1 MLSIVLLVAADR
13 DGPLVMQSGGWPA
26 PIGITLVVDR
36 LSGIMLTVG
45 SLMLLAV
52 LVFAIGQ
59 PGAERN
65 HVGFQ
70 STYLIMAAGVAGS
83 FVVGDL
89 FTLFVSFEMML
100 TASYV
105 LLTLGGGRE
114 QVRSGMTYVV
124 ISLLASTLFITALA
138 LLYAATGTVNMAD
151 LAVKLGDLPD
161 GLGAAFAVLLVVV
174 FGIKAALFPLFS
186 WLPDSYPVAPSAVT
200 AVFAG
205 LLTKVGVYA
214 LIRTQ
219 TLLFGAD
226 DRPATLLLVLAG
238 LTMVIGI
245 LGAIAQDDVKRIL
258 SFNIVSHI
266 GYMVMGLA
274 LFSVAGIAAA
284 VFYTMHHI
292 VAMTTLF
299 LTGGLIE
306 HLGGSSQLSRLGNLA
321 RSAPVDRRAV
331 PRAGAGARRGAAVLR
346 VRAQARADRGWIL
359 PGRERDR
366 RGQPRRQPAHRAVDD
381 EDLAQCVLGR
391 RHRRAP
397 GRRPPCRRA
406 RRPGADG
413 RPDGDPRCRLDR
425 HRRGCRPVVPAV
437 RARRDGVARP
447 GRLRAGGARMR
458 RYVPY
463 AIGLAVAWVMLWD
476 RITIANF
483 LGGLAVAA
491 VLLVVFPLPPVDADA
506 ATDRSA
512 VATRPP
518 CRRRARRAVRL
529 QRVHDA

>member
-1 MLSIVLLVAADR
+1 MNHLVPLPVLLPLIGAGLSILLGRSRAAQRAVSLTVLTATTGISIALLVAADR
-13 DGPLVMQSGGWPA
+13 DGPLIQQSGGWPA

-59 PGAERN
+59 PGAERH

-70 STYLIMAAGVAGS
+70 STYLILAAGVAGS

-105 LLTLGGGRE
+105 LLTLGGGRD

-124 ISLLASTLFITALA
+124 ISLLASTLFVTALA

-151 LAVKLGDLPD
+151 LAVKLGDLPE
-161 GLGAAFAVLLVVV
+161 GLRMAFAVLLLVV
-174 FGIKAALFPLFS
+174 FGIKAGLFPLFS

-214 LIRTQ
+214 LIRTE
-219 TLLFGAD
+219 TLLFGPD
-226 DRPATLLLVLAG
+226 DRPATLMLVLAG
-238 LTMVIGI
+238 LTMFVGI

-274 LFSVAGIAAA
+274 LFSIAGIAAA
-284 VFYTMHHI
+284 IFYTMHHI
-292 VAMTTLF
+292 VAKTTLF

-306 HLGGSSQLSRLGNLA
+306 HAGGSSQLSRLGNLA
-321 RSAPVDRRAV
+321 RSAPVIAALFLVPALTLGGVPPFSGFVPKLGLIEAGFDQGEDVIVIVSLVVSLLTVLSLMKIWLGAFWGQVTEQPQGVVHRVGPLGGPVLMVAPTVALATVSLAIAAAAGPLYGLCERAAAELLDREGYIRAV
-331 PRAGAGARRGAAVLR
+331 
-346 VRAQARADRGWIL
+346 
-359 PGRERDR
+359 
-366 RGQPRRQPAHRAVDD
+366 
-381 EDLAQCVLGR
+381 LG
-391 RHRRAP
+391 
-397 GRRPPCRRA
+397 
-406 RRPGADG
+406 
-413 RPDGDPRCRLDR
+413 
-425 HRRGCRPVVPAV
+425 
-437 RARRDGVARP
+437 
-447 GRLRAGGARMR
+447 
-458 RYVPY
+458 
-463 AIGLAVAWVMLWD
+463 
-476 RITIANF
+476 
-483 LGGLAVAA
+483 
-491 VLLVVFPLPPVDADA
+491 
-506 ATDRSA
+506 
-512 VATRPP
+512 
-518 CRRRARRAVRL
+518 
-529 QRVHDA
+529 

>member
-1 MLSIVLLVAADR
+1 MSELVALPVLIPLIGAALSILAGRSRVAQRAISLVALTATTVLSIVLLVGADR

-36 LSGIMLTVG
+36 LSGIMLTIG

-70 STYLIMAAGVAGS
+70 STYLILAAGVAGS
-83 FVVGDL
+83 FIVGDL

-105 LLTLGGGRE
+105 LLTLGGRRE

-124 ISLLASTLFITALA
+124 ISLLASTLFVTALA

-151 LAVKLGDLPD
+151 LAVKLAELPD
-161 GLGAAFAVLLVVV
+161 GVSATFAVLLVVV
-174 FGIKAALFPLFS
+174 FGIKAGLFPLFS

-214 LIRTQ
+214 LIRSQ
-219 TLLFGAD
+219 TLLFGAE

-238 LTMVIGI
+238 LTMAIGI

-274 LFSVAGIAAA
+274 LFSVAGLAAA
-284 VFYTMHHI
+284 IFYTVHHI

-299 LTGGLIE
+299 LVGALIE
-306 HLGGSSQLSRLGNLA
+306 HVGGASQLSRLGNLA
-321 RSAPVDRRAV
+321 RSAPVIAV
-331 PRAGAGARRGAAVLR
+331 LFLLPALALGGVPPLSGFVPKLGLIEAGFDQGENVIVVVSLAVSLLTVLSMMKIWLSAFWCDATEQPEGVVHRVGAIGGPALMVVPTATLAAVS
-346 VRAQARADRGWIL
+346 I
-359 PGRERDR
+359 
-366 RGQPRRQPAHRAVDD
+366 
-381 EDLAQCVLGR
+381 
-391 RHRRAP
+391 
-397 GRRPPCRRA
+397 
-406 RRPGADG
+406 
-413 RPDGDPRCRLDR
+413 
-425 HRRGCRPVVPAV
+425 
-437 RARRDGVARP
+437 
-447 GRLRAGGARMR
+447 
-458 RYVPY
+458 
-463 AIGLAVAWVMLWD
+463 AI
-476 RITIANF
+476 
-483 LGGLAVAA
+483 AVAA
-491 VLLVVFPLPPVDADA
+491 GPLYRLCERAAAELLDRTGYVEAVLG
-506 ATDRSA
+506 
-512 VATRPP
+512 
-518 CRRRARRAVRL
+518 
-529 QRVHDA
+529 